1 MMLTKHR
8 LKENLKI
15 LYYRYNSLASRL
27 LFGCSNK
34 HLQIGTG
41 VQVIGIDN
49 VRLGKNVT
57 LSDGV
62 WINVNN
68 RNNKDVRLSIGDNSF
83 VGRNNFFT
91 VGSSIALHAW
101 FFSSIN
107 CKFIGST
114 HEKNPLNP
122 YVLNATEQDCAITI
136 ESNVFLGAGVTV
148 LGNVTIGYG
157 SIIGADSLV
166 TKSIPPLSIAVGRPA
181 VVKKRYDLSQER
193 WIDSV
198 EYNEEV
204 KLPSEKEYLEM
215 INKIG
220 LSKDMT
226 YHASTNRGWL

>member
-1 MMLTKHR
+1 MLIKQR
-8 LKENLKI
+8 LNEI
-15 LYYRYNSLASRL
+15 LHIIYYRYNSVANRIT
-27 LFGCSNK
+27 FRRRNK
-34 HLQIGTG
+34 HSQIGLG

-49 VRLGKNVT
+49 VKLGENVT

-62 WINVNN
+62 WININN
-68 RNNKDVRLSIGDNSF
+68 RKKQSVLLSIGDNAF

-91 VGSSIALHAW
+91 VGSNIELHDW
-101 FFSSIN
+101 FFSSVN
-107 CKFIGST
+107 CKFIGSM

-122 YVLNATEQDCAITI
+122 YILNDTELNNSIII

-148 LGNVTIGYG
+148 IGNVTIGYG

-193 WIDSV
+193 WIDSD

-215 INKIG
+215 INKVK
-220 LSKDMT
+220 LSKVMT
-226 YHASTNRGWL
+226 YHASTNKGWL